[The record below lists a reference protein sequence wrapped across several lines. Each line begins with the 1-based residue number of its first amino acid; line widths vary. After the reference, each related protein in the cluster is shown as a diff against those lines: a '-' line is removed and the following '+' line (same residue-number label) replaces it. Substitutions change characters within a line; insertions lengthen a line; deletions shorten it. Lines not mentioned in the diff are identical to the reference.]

1 MPTLHL
7 FSTFDREDIYEACRP
22 YLERKNEPVVAF
34 LPLASLYAERWQEFT
49 QEMFKRLARVETFN
63 AELTTL
69 SEMEG
74 ILRRAAL
81 VYITGGNAFL
91 LAHRLHV
98 SGLMPYLKKKVQAGL
113 PVVAFSAGS
122 ILCGPNILTS
132 RDMNTVATSYFDG
145 LDVTP
150 FNFKPHYPEDARGQS
165 EMDDWLADY
174 FFFHD
179 NPILLLSDRA
189 SVKVDGKKTTLVRGP
204 AWILRPN
211 EEKQGLEEGQPI
223 SLHPNA

>member
-1 MPTLHL
+1 MPTLSL
-7 FSTFDREDIYEACRP
+7 FSNFDREDIHEACRP
-22 YLERKNEPVVAF
+22 HLERDEEPSVAF
-34 LPLASLYAERWQEFT
+34 LPLASLYAERWQELT
-49 QEMFKRLARVETFN
+49 QEMFKGLARVETVN
-63 AELTTL
+63 TELMTL
-69 SEMEG
+69 PEMEA
-74 ILRRAAL
+74 IVRRAAL
-81 VYITGGNAFL
+81 AYIPGGNTFL

-132 RDMNTVATSYFDG
+132 RDLNTVATSHFEG
-145 LDVTP
+145 LGVLP
-150 FNFKPHYPEDARGQS
+150 FNVKPHYPEDARGQS

-189 SVKVDGKKTTLVRGP
+189 SLRVDGKKTSLVRGP

-211 EEKQGLEEGQPI
+211 EEKQELSEGQPVF
-223 SLHPNA
+223 